1 MELPNSSH
9 FIYIPVL
16 LILGVVLG
24 FVWGAKSTREA
35 IRLEARAADERAQ
48 RKIARAAR
56 HAAEAPGQPTRGDS
70 KAPGDS

>member
-1 MELPNSSH
+1 MELPSSSH

-24 FVWGAKSTREA
+24 FLWGAKSTREA

-48 RKIARAAR
+48 RKVARQAR
-56 HAAEAPGQPTRGDS
+56 HAAEAGAQEPKSTSDG
-70 KAPGDS
+70 